1 MPIAGPSKQ
10 KALPTTRR
18 MVARGPSGPAAP
30 KFQKWQVHQGG
41 PGASNHA
48 ARNAAD
54 WRDVVGKIFGC
65 AWPWP
70 QASAVASPACPCQE
84 GEGRGQRGKEMSRR
98 PVMSALARTRA
109 RNRALR
115 AEMVRLT
122 KLAEQGLAEL
132 DDFVASRLRQLKAE
146 MAAAHP
152 DHGGTSEAFIAARE
166 RYLGAKRISGVW
178 RPK

>member
-1 MPIAGPSKQ
+1 
-10 KALPTTRR
+10 
-18 MVARGPSGPAAP
+18 
-30 KFQKWQVHQGG
+30 
-41 PGASNHA
+41 
-48 ARNAAD
+48 
-54 WRDVVGKIFGC
+54 
-65 AWPWP
+65 
-70 QASAVASPACPCQE
+70 
-84 GEGRGQRGKEMSRR
+84 MSRR

-122 KLAEQGLAEL
+122 ELAEQGLAEL